1 MGVVKLGDVARESRL
16 KWTKSKQ
23 DVPIVGLEHLIPD
36 EIRFDAYDI
45 NTDNTFSK
53 RFVKG
58 QVLFGRR
65 RAYQRKAAIAEFDG
79 ICSGDITV
87 IEAIE
92 GKMVPELLPF
102 IIQTPVF
109 FDYANR
115 GSAGSLSPRVKW
127 EHLAD
132 YEFELPPLEEQ
143 KILADKLWAAYR
155 LKEAYKKLLDATD
168 EMVKSQF
175 IEMFGTV
182 ENNTH
187 NFPIMTIGE
196 FANCFAGATPST
208 SHPEYWENGRIRWM
222 SSGEVH
228 KGHVEDTDF
237 RITELGYKSAS
248 TRMVPIHSIVIAIA
262 GQGKTRG
269 TVAITEVD
277 LCTNQSLCAIV
288 PDERV
293 NYLYLYHN
301 LQGRYLE
308 LRGLSGD
315 VNGRG
320 GLNLKIIQKIP
331 VILPPIEKQQQFAS
345 IAQQADKSKF
355 GDFKSQFIEMY
366 YNTHN
371 KQTLES
377 VCPIMSK
384 GITPKYVESS
394 SVLVINQ
401 ACIHWDGQ
409 RLGNIKYHN
418 EEIPVRKR
426 ILESGDVLLNATG
439 NGTLGRCC
447 VFICPSDNNTYINDG
462 HVIALSTD
470 RAVILPEVLNT
481 YLSLNDTQA
490 EIYRQY
496 VTGSTNQVDIVFSD
510 IKKMKVPVPSM
521 DEQILFVE
529 VLKQADK
536 SKSVIQKALVY
547 LNDIQ
552 SDELGKIA

>member
-1 MGVVKLGDVARESRL
+1 M
-16 KWTKSKQ
+16 
-23 DVPIVGLEHLIPD
+23 
-36 EIRFDAYDI
+36 
-45 NTDNTFSK
+45 
-53 RFVKG
+53 
-58 QVLFGRR
+58 
-65 RAYQRKAAIAEFDG
+65 
-79 ICSGDITV
+79 
-87 IEAIE
+87 
-92 GKMVPELLPF
+92 
-102 IIQTPVF
+102 
-109 FDYANR
+109 
-115 GSAGSLSPRVKW
+115 
-127 EHLAD
+127 
-132 YEFELPPLEEQ
+132 
-143 KILADKLWAAYR
+143 
-155 LKEAYKKLLDATD
+155 
-168 EMVKSQF
+168 SQF

-228 KGHVEDTDF
+228 KGHVEDTDS

-293 NYLYLYHN
+293 NYSYLYHN

-355 GDFKSQFIEMY
+355 GDFKSQFIEMVGDPR
-366 YNTHN
+366 NN
-371 KQTLES
+371 
-377 VCPIMSK
+377 PK
-384 GITPKYVESS
+384 GWPTKRLSELAEYSIGLTYKPEQICDDGTI
-394 SVLVINQ
+394 VL
-401 ACIHWDGQ
+401 
-409 RLGNIKYHN
+409 RSGNIQ
-418 EEIPVRKR
+418 
-426 ILESGDVLLNATG
+426 
-439 NGTLGRCC
+439 
-447 VFICPSDNNTYINDG
+447 DG
-462 HVIALSTD
+462 KIS
-470 RAVILPEVLNT
+470 
-481 YLSLNDTQA
+481 
-490 EIYRQY
+490 
-496 VTGSTNQVDIVFSD
+496 FSD
-510 IKKMKVPVPSM
+510 IVRVNAPIKES
-521 DEQILFVE
+521 LFVKEDDILMCSRNGSASLVGKVAMIPDINEPMTFGAFMTIIRSAEAKYLYLYFQSQDFRERVSEGKSSTMNQITQKMLDKVE
-529 VLKQADK
+529 VTFPDKDVRETLSAIASQADK

-552 SDELGKIA
+552 SDELRKIA